1 MIIVCRYANDA
12 SILLLFDKSE
22 DEEIY
27 YLFMQGQYLDYVNFI
42 KYGSLKMESR

>member
-1 MIIVCRYANDA
+1 MVIVSRYANDA

-27 YLFMQGQYLDYVNFI
+27 YLFL
-42 KYGSLKMESR
+42 